1 MSEKKTPE
9 KTGGEAVGA
18 TRKLIQGSLAT
29 TGVLIALGIAIAANL
44 VASQLFWRVDMTQD
58 KIYTLSDPSKDL
70 VATLEEPVAVKVFL
84 SPDMPPPFHTLQ
96 QRVSDLLTEY
106 EAASGGNLTFE
117 VQIVEDE
124 DGENAAAKEYGCDK
138 VAIGQ
143 ETRNEVNIR
152 AVYKCVAFVQG
163 ANQQVL
169 RDLNLTGNAQFDNL
183 EYHFT
188 KALLNLGVER
198 SRKIAFLT
206 GFGGPADMPGFID
219 TLEGPFRTLY
229 GDLIEPV
236 GVSFEEGSLEV
247 PADVSTVILLDLA
260 SPVSPRAKF
269 AIDQFL
275 QRGGSVGWYQSATA
289 TDHSMLDAIANNEQ
303 LGGRPLP
310 DMRRPSEHELDE
322 FFAAYG
328 VSLQKDILVDPSN
341 SMTIQV
347 MTPQGPTQVSFPP
360 VFQVNDIDRSLPFLT
375 GIPPV
380 VFPAPS
386 SIVLSEALEK
396 NEAIKVTEAL
406 RTSPEASRHY
416 QFPNQRSFETYD
428 KLKEG
433 KDKGAHLVGVAL
445 EGVFPSYY
453 ANAPLPQGVT
463 ESQLYHGE
471 KKPGRLFV
479 VGSGDFYDLV
489 PSIGFDDRLA
499 GIGQQLLF
507 SSFEWLAQDNAL
519 SKVRDKRLPRYIGEI
534 DRETQ
539 KSIQFINIL
548 FVPACFALIGSVMM
562 FRRRKRRERLAARRP
577 KGSSS

>member
-1 MSEKKTPE
+1 MSDTKPE
-9 KTGGEAVGA
+9 ETKETVGA

-58 KIYTLSDPSKDL
+58 KIYTLSEPSRDL
-70 VATLEEPVAVKVFL
+70 VANLEEPVTVKVFL

-117 VQIVEDE
+117 VQIVEDDE
-124 DGENAAAKEYGCDK
+124 KENDTAKEHGCEK

-163 ANQQVL
+163 ADQQVL
-169 RDLNLTGNAQFDNL
+169 RDLRVTGNMRSDNL

-219 TLEGPFRTLY
+219 TLKGPFRTLY

-247 PADVSTVILLDLA
+247 PADVSTLILLDLS

-275 QRGGSVGWYQSATA
+275 QRGGAVGWYQSATA

-303 LGGRPLP
+303 FKGRPLP
-310 DMRRPSEHELDE
+310 DMRQPSQHELAE

-328 VSLQKDILVDPSN
+328 VILQKDILVDPSN
-341 SMTIQV
+341 SMTIQA
-347 MTPQGPTQVSFPP
+347 MTPQGPSQVSFPP
-360 VFQVNDIDRSLPFLT
+360 VFQVNELDRSLPFLA

-386 SIVLSEALEK
+386 SIILTEELQK
-396 NEAIKVTEAL
+396 NEAIKVSKAL
-406 RTSPEASRHY
+406 RTSPEASRHVR
-416 QFPNQRSFETYD
+416 FPNQRSFETYD
-428 KLKEG
+428 KLGEG
-433 KDKGAHLVGVAL
+433 MDKGTHLVGVAL
-445 EGVFPSYY
+445 EGVLPSYY
-453 ANAPLPQGVT
+453 ANAPLPKGVT
-463 ESQLYHGE
+463 EDQLYQGE
-471 KKPGRLFV
+471 KKSARLFV

-548 FVPACFALIGSVMM
+548 FVPSCFALIGSVMM
-562 FRRRKRRERLAARRP
+562 FRRRKRRERLAARKRE
-577 KGSSS
+577 SVS

>member
-1 MSEKKTPE
+1 MSDTKPE
-9 KTGGEAVGA
+9 ETKETVGA

-58 KIYTLSDPSKDL
+58 KIYTLSEPSRDL
-70 VATLEEPVAVKVFL
+70 VANLEEPVTVKVFL

-117 VQIVEDE
+117 VQIVEDDE
-124 DGENAAAKEYGCDK
+124 KENDTAKEHGCEK

-163 ANQQVL
+163 ADQQVL
-169 RDLNLTGNAQFDNL
+169 RDLRVTGNMRSDNL

-219 TLEGPFRTLY
+219 TLKGPFRTLY

-247 PADVSTVILLDLA
+247 PADVSTLILLDLS

-275 QRGGSVGWYQSATA
+275 QRGGAVGWYQSATA

-303 LGGRPLP
+303 FKGRPLP
-310 DMRRPSEHELDE
+310 DMRQPSQHELAE

-328 VSLQKDILVDPSN
+328 VILQKDILVDPSN
-341 SMTIQV
+341 SMTIQA
-347 MTPQGPTQVSFPP
+347 MTPQGPSQGSFPP
-360 VFQVNDIDRSLPFLT
+360 VFQVNELDRSLPFLA

-386 SIVLSEALEK
+386 SIILTEELQK
-396 NEAIKVTEAL
+396 NEAIKVSKAL
-406 RTSPEASRHY
+406 RTSPEASRHVR
-416 QFPNQRSFETYD
+416 FPNQRSFETYD
-428 KLKEG
+428 KLGEG
-433 KDKGAHLVGVAL
+433 MDKGTHLVGVAL
-445 EGVFPSYY
+445 EGVLPSYY
-453 ANAPLPQGVT
+453 ANAPLPKGVT
-463 ESQLYHGE
+463 EDQLYQGE
-471 KKPGRLFV
+471 KKSARLFV

-548 FVPACFALIGSVMM
+548 FVPSCFALIGSVMM
-562 FRRRKRRERLAARRP
+562 FRRRKRRERLAARKRE
-577 KGSSS
+577 SVS

>member
-1 MSEKKTPE
+1 MSDTKPE
-9 KTGGEAVGA
+9 ETKETVGA

-58 KIYTLSDPSKDL
+58 KIYTLSEPSRDL
-70 VATLEEPVAVKVFL
+70 VANLEEPVSVKVFL

-117 VQIVEDE
+117 VQIVEDDE
-124 DGENAAAKEYGCDK
+124 KENDTAKEHGCEK

-163 ANQQVL
+163 ADQQVL
-169 RDLNLTGNAQFDNL
+169 RDLRVTGNMRSDNL

-219 TLEGPFRTLY
+219 TLEGPFRALY

-247 PADVSTVILLDLA
+247 PADVSTLILLDLS

-275 QRGGSVGWYQSATA
+275 QRGGAVGWYQSATA

-303 LGGRPLP
+303 FKGRPLP
-310 DMRRPSEHELDE
+310 DMRQPSQHELAE

-328 VSLQKDILVDPSN
+328 VILQKDILVDPSN
-341 SMTIQV
+341 SMTIQA
-347 MTPQGPTQVSFPP
+347 MTPQGPSQVSFPP
-360 VFQVNDIDRSLPFLT
+360 VFQVNELDRSLPFLA

-386 SIVLSEALEK
+386 SIILTEELQK
-396 NEAIKVTEAL
+396 NEAIKVSKAL
-406 RTSPEASRHY
+406 RTSPEASRHVR
-416 QFPNQRSFETYD
+416 FPNQRSFETYD
-428 KLKEG
+428 KLGEG
-433 KDKGAHLVGVAL
+433 MDKGTHLVGVAL
-445 EGVFPSYY
+445 EGVLPSYY
-453 ANAPLPQGVT
+453 ANAPLPKGVT
-463 ESQLYHGE
+463 EDQLYQGE
-471 KKPGRLFV
+471 KKSARLFV

-548 FVPACFALIGSVMM
+548 FVPSCFALIGSVMM
-562 FRRRKRRERLAARRP
+562 FRRRKRRERLAARKRE
-577 KGSSS
+577 SAS

>member
-1 MSEKKTPE
+1 MSDTKPE
-9 KTGGEAVGA
+9 ETKETVGA

-58 KIYTLSDPSKDL
+58 KIYTLSEPSRDL
-70 VATLEEPVAVKVFL
+70 VANLEEPVSVKVFL

-117 VQIVEDE
+117 VQIVEDDE
-124 DGENAAAKEYGCDK
+124 KENGTAKEHGCEK

-163 ANQQVL
+163 ADQQVL
-169 RDLNLTGNAQFDNL
+169 RDLRVTGNMRSDNL

-219 TLEGPFRTLY
+219 TLKGPFRALY

-247 PADVSTVILLDLA
+247 PADVSTLILLDLS

-275 QRGGSVGWYQSATA
+275 QRGGAVGWYQSATA

-303 LGGRPLP
+303 FKGRPLP
-310 DMRRPSEHELDE
+310 DMRQPSQHELAE

-328 VSLQKDILVDPSN
+328 VILQKDILVDPSN
-341 SMTIQV
+341 SMTIQA
-347 MTPQGPTQVSFPP
+347 MTPQGPSQVSFPP
-360 VFQVNDIDRSLPFLT
+360 VFQVNELDRSLPFLA

-386 SIVLSEALEK
+386 SIILTEELQK
-396 NEAIKVTEAL
+396 NEAIKVSKAL
-406 RTSPEASRHY
+406 RTSPEASRHVR
-416 QFPNQRSFETYD
+416 FPNQRSFETYD
-428 KLKEG
+428 KLGEG
-433 KDKGAHLVGVAL
+433 MDKGTHLVGVAL
-445 EGVFPSYY
+445 EGVLPSYY
-453 ANAPLPQGVT
+453 ANAPLPKGVT
-463 ESQLYHGE
+463 EDQLYQGE
-471 KKPGRLFV
+471 KKSARLFV

-548 FVPACFALIGSVMM
+548 FVPSCFALIGSVMM
-562 FRRRKRRERLAARRP
+562 FRRRKRRERLAARKRE
-577 KGSSS
+577 SAS

>member
-1 MSEKKTPE
+1 MSDTKPE
-9 KTGGEAVGA
+9 ETKETVGA

-58 KIYTLSDPSKDL
+58 KIYTLSEPSRDL
-70 VATLEEPVAVKVFL
+70 VANLEEPVSVKVFL

-117 VQIVEDE
+117 VQIVEDDE
-124 DGENAAAKEYGCDK
+124 KENDTAKEHGCEK

-163 ANQQVL
+163 ADQQVL
-169 RDLNLTGNAQFDNL
+169 RDLRVTGNMRSDNL

-219 TLEGPFRTLY
+219 TLEGPFRALY

-247 PADVSTVILLDLA
+247 PADVSTLILLDLS

-275 QRGGSVGWYQSATA
+275 QRGGAVGWYQSATA

-303 LGGRPLP
+303 FKGRPLP
-310 DMRRPSEHELDE
+310 DMRQPSQHELAE

-328 VSLQKDILVDPSN
+328 VILQKDILVDPSN
-341 SMTIQV
+341 SMTIQA
-347 MTPQGPTQVSFPP
+347 MTPQGPSQVSFPP
-360 VFQVNDIDRSLPFLT
+360 VFQVNELDRSLPFLA

-380 VFPAPS
+380 GFP
-386 SIVLSEALEK
+386 
-396 NEAIKVTEAL
+396 
-406 RTSPEASRHY
+406 
-416 QFPNQRSFETYD
+416 F
-428 KLKEG
+428 
-433 KDKGAHLVGVAL
+433 
-445 EGVFPSYY
+445 
-453 ANAPLPQGVT
+453 
-463 ESQLYHGE
+463 
-471 KKPGRLFV
+471 
-479 VGSGDFYDLV
+479 DFY
-489 PSIGFDDRLA
+489 SCAIRA
-499 GIGQQLLF
+499 
-507 SSFEWLAQDNAL
+507 
-519 SKVRDKRLPRYIGEI
+519 
-534 DRETQ
+534 
-539 KSIQFINIL
+539 
-548 FVPACFALIGSVMM
+548 
-562 FRRRKRRERLAARRP
+562 
-577 KGSSS
+577 